1 MSTVSAGPAD
11 SFRPGQSDA
20 YPLVHAPTD
29 ERGEDR
35 RLGAPP
41 RAAGLSAADRHLGA
55 VASSLGWAQES
66 ADRGDYA
73 DALEWIAV
81 LEAIGEE
88 IPDGYQTKRQAWGR
102 ALRRADQKATSVT
115 DESGA
120 SSERRGLKGRAGSA

>member
-11 SFRPGQSDA
+11 SLRPGQCDA
-20 YPLVHAPTD
+20 YSVVHARAD
-29 ERGEDR
+29 ELGDSR

-41 RAAGLSAADRHLGA
+41 RLAGLSAADRHLVA

-73 DALEWIAV
+73 DALGWIVV

-88 IPDGYQTKRQAWGR
+88 IPDGYQTKREAWRRAVGR
-102 ALRRADQKATSVT
+102 AEPKGTSVT
-115 DESGA
+115 GESGPA
-120 SSERRGLKGRAGSA
+120 QSAVA

>member
-11 SFRPGQSDA
+11 SLRPGQFDA
-20 YPLVHAPTD
+20 YPLVHAPAD
-29 ERGEDR
+29 ERGDSP

-41 RAAGLSAADRHLGA
+41 RAAGLRAADRHLVA

-66 ADRGDYA
+66 ADRGDYT
-73 DALEWIAV
+73 DALGWIAV

-102 ALRRADQKATSVT
+102 ALGRAEPKGTSVT
-115 DESGA
+115 DEFGA
-120 SSERRGLKGRAGSA
+120 R